1 MPSEPDGDNLGET
14 RPYRML
20 GPGTVLS
27 HYRIVDKIGSGGM
40 GVVYRAEDTQLKR
53 TVALKFLAPQMLGG
67 QDEELRFV
75 REAQA
80 AAALDHPNICT
91 VYEIDR
97 AQGHTFICMAFVDGL
112 SLKDKIKSG
121 PLKLDEALNVAI
133 QAAEGLRE
141 AHEKGIIHRDV
152 KSANI
157 MVTEKGQCKIMD
169 FGLAKLAGGIQLTRS
184 GTSMGT
190 VAYMSPEQA
199 RGEEVDHRTDIWSL
213 GVVLYEML
221 TGQLPFKGDYDQAV
235 IYSILNTDPQP
246 ISGVPAELSAKLEV
260 MLDKALAKCPDSR
273 YQSAADILAHLRAL
287 RKDSE
292 SSKEIA
298 SQAETQPSIAVL
310 PFADLSPSRDQEY
323 FCDGMAEEI
332 INALTHLEGL
342 RVVART
348 SAFVFKGK
356 HQDIREIGGKLN
368 VGTIL
373 EGSVRK
379 AGDRVRITAQL
390 IKVADGYHIWSEK
403 FDRDLSDVFAIQD
416 EISLA
421 IVEKLKIRLLEDEKE
436 KVLKRYTQNLEA
448 YDLYL
453 KGRYHWNRRTPE
465 SLKKAVAHFEQV
477 IQKDPEYALAY
488 AGLADCYS
496 MLVQVYVLRPK
507 EAFPKARELAK
518 KALEIDETLAEAHT
532 SLAYVLQSYDWD
544 WIGMEREFR
553 RAIELN
559 PKYATAHQWFAMALT
574 PLRRTSEAIQEIKK
588 ALELDPL
595 SLIINTSAGYVYVY
609 SGQEEKAL
617 KQAKKILDMDPTF
630 DFAHLISALVSERR
644 GRYGEAVEGYL
655 KAVTLAGFLS
665 QKELTALRDAYSS
678 SGWTGYLGKQLEILQ
693 QKADEGYVLHYEMAS
708 LHARLDDTK
717 KAIESLQKAYEKRD
731 KGLIDL
737 LNDDAFDKLRSDPRF
752 IEIIKKMRFPE

>member
-1 MPSEPDGDNLGET
+1 MPSEPDGNNLGET
-14 RPYRML
+14 RSYRML

-27 HYRIVDKIGSGGM
+27 HYRIIDKIGSGGM
-40 GVVYRAEDTQLKR
+40 GVVYRAEDTKLKR
-53 TVALKFLAPQMLGG
+53 TVALKFLAPQMLSG
-67 QDEELRFV
+67 QEEELRFV

-112 SLKDKIKSG
+112 SLREKIGSG
-121 PLKLDEALNVAI
+121 PMNLDEALDVAI
-133 QAAEGLRE
+133 QVAEGLRE
-141 AHEKGIIHRDV
+141 AHERGIIHRDV

-169 FGLAKLAGGIQLTRS
+169 FGLAKLAGEIQLTRS

-246 ISGVPAELSAKLEV
+246 ISGVPAEMSTKLEV
-260 MLDKALAKCPDSR
+260 MVDKALAKSPDSR

-298 SQAETQPSIAVL
+298 SQAETHPSIAVL

-348 SAFVFKGK
+348 SAFAFKGK
-356 HQDIREIGGKLN
+356 HQDIREVGRKLS

-379 AGDRVRITAQL
+379 AGNRVRITAQL

-421 IVEKLKIRLLEDEKE
+421 IVDRLKLKLLGDEKE
-436 KVLKRYTQNLEA
+436 KMLKRYTQNPEA

-477 IQKDPEYALAY
+477 IQRDPEYALAY
-488 AGLADCYS
+488 AGLADSYS
-496 MLVQVYVLRPK
+496 MLEQVNVIPAK
-507 EAFPKARELAK
+507 ESFPKARELAK
-518 KALEIDETLAEAHT
+518 KALDIDETLAEAHT
-532 SLAYVLQSYDWD
+532 SLAYVLWSYDWD
-544 WIGMEREFR
+544 WIGLEREFR

-559 PKYATAHQWFAMALT
+559 PNYATAHQWFAMGLT
-574 PLRRTSEAIQEIKK
+574 SLGRTSEAVQETKK

-595 SLIINTSAGYVYVY
+595 SLIINTSAGFVYVC
-609 SGQEEKAL
+609 SGKEEEAL
-617 KQAKKILDMDPTF
+617 RQSEKILDMDPTF
-630 DFAHLISALVSERR
+630 VFAHFISALVCERR
-644 GRYGEAVEGYL
+644 KRYDEAVEGYL
-655 KAVTLAGFLS
+655 KVGTFAGFFG
-665 QKELTALRDAYSS
+665 QEELTALREAYSS
-678 SGWTGYLGKQLEILQ
+678 SGWTGYLRKWLEVLQ
-693 QKADEGYVLHYEMAS
+693 QKADEGYLLHYEIAS
-708 LHARLDDTK
+708 LHARLDNTK

-731 KGLIDL
+731 KGLTGL
-737 LNDDAFDKLRSDPRF
+737 LNDDAFDNLRSDPRF